1 MEIVKFDSI
10 YELIEQLS
18 EEKIMVIDDN
28 NNRYIGIKS
37 NDDVLI
43 GIAYCNYGISEDV
56 YFDENNSL
64 LYLGVGK
71 SIICVDVLNS
81 KSILNRELNSVFYNF
96 ICQSEDS
103 KVIVVC
109 ELDVYCYSCSK
120 LVWKVGFREM
130 VAEAF
135 MTERNVLK
143 VICED
148 NSELCIDVS
157 EGKYIS

>member
-28 NNRYIGIKS
+28 HNRYIGIKS

-43 GIAYCNYGISEDV
+43 GIAYCNYGISEDI

>member
-28 NNRYIGIKS
+28 HNRYIGIKS